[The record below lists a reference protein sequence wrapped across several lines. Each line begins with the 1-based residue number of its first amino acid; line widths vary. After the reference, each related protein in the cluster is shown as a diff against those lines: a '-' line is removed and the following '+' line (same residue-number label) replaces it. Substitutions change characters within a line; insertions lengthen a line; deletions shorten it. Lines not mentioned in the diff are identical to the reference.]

1 MGTIASQLHLHR
13 DTVQRVLA
21 QSCVMRAEPPL
32 RPSQVDTCL
41 PFMLETLFNFPTLAV
56 SRLHA
61 MVRERGYTSGA
72 DHFRHVVACHRPPQ
86 PAEAYLRLRK
96 RPSEQAQIATVATS
110 AIWWS
115 VVPRSP

>member
-13 DTVQRVLA
+13 DTVQCVFA
-21 QSCVMRAEPPL
+21 QPCVMRAEPPL

-41 PFMLETLFNFPTLAV
+41 PFMLETLAV

-61 MVRERGYTSGA
+61 MLRERGYTSGA

-96 RPSEQAQIATVATS
+96 RPGEQAQIATAATS

-115 VVPRSP
+115 VAPRSP